1 MIVYSFILIKQN
13 LIVYDLFILNNIE
26 ECIVFRTGNTE
37 NTGWYFKVDSIVLRD
52 RDDDERTPA
61 DSLIICESNCLG
73 ITDSGIMCKARLY
86 YFHKT

>member
-1 MIVYSFILIKQN
+1 MY
-13 LIVYDLFILNNIE
+13 
-26 ECIVFRTGNTE
+26 RTGKIE
-37 NTGWYFKVDSIVLRD
+37 NPAGWYFKMDSIVV

-61 DSLIICESNCLG
+61 DSLIICETNCLG